1 MLKMEHAKSLNFPSG
16 FKTEVFVVGI
26 GDARALWTFL
36 EVSVGSRLN
45 EGSSL
50 VCMTRR
56 RGEYIIFNFT

>member
-16 FKTEVFVVGI
+16 FETEVFVVGI
-26 GDARALWTFL
+26 GDARASWTFL
-36 EVSVGSRLN
+36 EVSAGSRLN

-56 RGEYIIFNFT
+56 RR